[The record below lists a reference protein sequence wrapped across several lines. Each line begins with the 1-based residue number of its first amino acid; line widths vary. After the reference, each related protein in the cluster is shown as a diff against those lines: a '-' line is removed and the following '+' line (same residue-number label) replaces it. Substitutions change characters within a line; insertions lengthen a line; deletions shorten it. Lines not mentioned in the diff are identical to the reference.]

1 MKKMR
6 HPFFRHFFGMSLNL
20 VFCGTSALAFGE
32 VPRSAPR
39 SKPVT
44 GPEMEFEHSLLGGQK
59 LLASG
64 PGGAGWGTD
73 DSLRTLIQ
81 VEEKSISKIYKTTAA
96 LAARPTR
103 VKIPSMAQDRFENSE
118 AKVFKTLRICVDQ
131 SLPKPQLDFHLALS
145 RFLNS
150 LLGPQ
155 DLPKAASFARVEW
168 GDFANPQSLSSS
180 QAIENCTVVFRRGEW
195 EQPFRWKDT

>member
-131 SLPKPQLDFHLALS
+131 SLQKPQLDFHLALS

-150 LLGPQ
+150 LLG
-155 DLPKAASFARVEW
+155 L
-168 GDFANPQSLSSS
+168 
-180 QAIENCTVVFRRGEW
+180 
-195 EQPFRWKDT
+195 